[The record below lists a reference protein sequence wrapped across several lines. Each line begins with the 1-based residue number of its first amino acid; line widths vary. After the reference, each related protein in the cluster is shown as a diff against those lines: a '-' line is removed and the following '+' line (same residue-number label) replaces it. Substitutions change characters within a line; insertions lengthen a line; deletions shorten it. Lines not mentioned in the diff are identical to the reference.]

1 MIFSFCIRLNK
12 TNEKLF
18 NWNEYVQYIE
28 CRNSVV
34 SKYNYVLH
42 KDLYGNN
49 IRNTQLFINDWN
61 MMKSTLP
68 MLESNY
74 YHNIYS
80 ILKL

>member
-1 MIFSFCIRLNK
+1 M
-12 TNEKLF
+12 
-18 NWNEYVQYIE
+18 
-28 CRNSVV
+28 

-68 MLESNY
+68 MLESNNY
-74 YHNIYS
+74 YNNNYS
-80 ILKL
+80 IFNF